1 MSEVKE
7 NERPTQYIYLGNL
20 SPELQVKFLGFYKD
34 AENHGVTSVEFVTA
48 WNSYATSIEEHVFIT
63 DTPGT
68 AQVPQQAES

>member
-7 NERPTQYIYLGNL
+7 AERPTMYVYLGNL
-20 SPELQVKFLGFYKD
+20 SPELQGKFLTHYKE
-34 AENHGVTSVEFVTA
+34 AERHGVTSVDFVTA

-68 AQVPQQAES
+68 AQVPQSAGP